1 MMDQRTASAPF
12 PGGPDEAV
20 KLPAS
25 PGGGAAKTSETYP
38 MMRQL
43 GGRAYQLLAAARA
56 ADHFIAQES
65 AEDRDTGSWLIACAV
80 SLAEDLA
87 ADLDG
92 LAKNLKA
99 SGSDPVMSNGF
110 QKLRVRAHQLHAA
123 TRAADHFLDQD
134 NNVDRST
141 GSWLIACALGLAD
154 KLANELEDLA
164 NGMRRAPGDVALSPT
179 DPAFGR
185 RPGLASPPLRAA
197 TI

>member
-1 MMDQRTASAPF
+1 MVDQRTATAAF
-12 PGGPDEAV
+12 PGGPDDAGKATEA
-20 KLPAS
+20 
-25 PGGGAAKTSETYP
+25 YP

-80 SLAEDLA
+80 GLATDMA

-99 SGSDPVMSNGF
+99 SGSDPAMAGSF
-110 QKLRVRAHQLHAA
+110 QKLRARAHQLHAA

-164 NGMRRAPGDVALSPT
+164 NGLRRAPGDSATNEAAP
-179 DPAFGR
+179 GR
-185 RPGLASPPLRAA
+185 RPAGASAPLRAA
-197 TI
+197 TV